1 MMCSK
6 LWFIFSESF
15 LVFFIK
21 TIRFL
26 SVELVIPTIW
36 SSPSRRGVPLV
47 VGFYDLESNIIIGYL
62 SHY

>member
-6 LWFIFSESF
+6 FWFIFSESF

-26 SVELVIPTIW
+26 SVELVVPKIW
-36 SSPSRRGVPLV
+36 FSPSRRSVPLF
-47 VGFYDLESNIIIGYL
+47 VGFYDLESNTIIGYL
-62 SHY
+62 SDY